1 MTRAFLRAAT
11 ALAAALI
18 ATTVMA
24 GSATASPS
32 PIPQRFSV
40 PSGDSCA
47 YGYTEGVLEWRSF
60 APAAAVRL
68 TGVVVDR
75 PIANEPIAC
84 RDDRR
89 YTIATYV
96 AYAGETVIDRA
107 AQRADNSAVRLDL
120 LLGSNT
126 SAAGIDR
133 VVIQVCR
140 ASFDRPSVAPDYCG
154 REYTFRP
161 TLIGPASA

>member
-11 ALAAALI
+11 ALAAALL

-24 GSATASPS
+24 GSATASPIS
-32 PIPQRFSV
+32 QRFSV
-40 PSGDSCA
+40 PSGDTCT
-47 YGYTEGVLEWRSF
+47 YGYTEGVLEWRSA
-60 APAAAVRL
+60 APTVAVRL

-96 AYAGETVIDRA
+96 AYAGEIPIDRA
-107 AQRADNSAVRLDL
+107 AQRVDNAALRLDFV
-120 LLGSNT
+120 LGSNT
-126 SAAGIDR
+126 SVAGIDR

-140 ASFDRPSVAPDYCG
+140 ASLDRPSAAPDYCG

-161 TLIGPASA
+161 VSIGPIGS